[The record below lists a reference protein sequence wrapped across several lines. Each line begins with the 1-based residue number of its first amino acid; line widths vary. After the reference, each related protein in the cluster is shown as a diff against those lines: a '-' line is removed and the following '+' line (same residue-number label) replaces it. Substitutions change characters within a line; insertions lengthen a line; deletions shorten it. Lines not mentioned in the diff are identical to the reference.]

1 MMKLFKASQE
11 LVDILLKH
19 GFTDCTDKLYPHY
32 YRRMNQCGY
41 DPYSMK
47 RIFCFGGTGD
57 YLLFNY
63 VYITL
68 HHTGYFN
75 HTEERLRLSED
86 ELRSLIV
93 FYKLPPDKGQ
103 EWLEAYV
110 NAFEVHKY
118 YHTVCALPE
127 LYNSGTDH
135 LIRQVYK
142 QITIA

>member
-1 MMKLFKASQE
+1 MKLFKASQQ
-11 LVDILLKH
+11 LVDLLLRN
-19 GFTDCTDKLYPHY
+19 GFTDFTDKLYPHY
-32 YRRMNQCGY
+32 YKRMNQAGY

-47 RIFCFGGTGD
+47 RIFCFNGTDD

-75 HTEERLRLSED
+75 HTEERHRLTED
-86 ELRSLIV
+86 ELRSLIT
-93 FYKLPPDKGQ
+93 FYNLPPENGR

-118 YHTVCALPE
+118 YHTICALPE
-127 LYNSGTDH
+127 LYNSLTDR
-135 LIRQVYK
+135 LIREVYER
-142 QITIA
+142 IIIR